1 MNLGQILEL
10 VEAVWFLGGLSKKHL
25 KKEEMHTI
33 FRELKKKVKIFKIH
47 TSTWDLTGVSFGG
60 DGSIRSGLVPKGFG
74 KADVE
79 IDILLE
85 PLASEVV
92 DEVGLATSNFLTK
105 SFTEEFR
112 FFKLALAVE
121 PRLNCSWSFLTA
133 ANSKAED

>member
-1 MNLGQILEL
+1 M
-10 VEAVWFLGGLSKKHL
+10 
-25 KKEEMHTI
+25 
-33 FRELKKKVKIFKIH
+33 
-47 TSTWDLTGVSFGG
+47 
-60 DGSIRSGLVPKGFG
+60 RSGLVPKGFG

-79 IDILLE
+79 IDILFEL
-85 PLASEVV
+85 LAASEVV